1 MILKSI
7 IAQIADQQ
15 SKAMNSAPKPFRREA
30 LSALEPLLSH
40 AQIIAG
46 IRRCGKSTFMQHY
59 LKINHRG
66 AFFLNF
72 EDPRMAYFEMN
83 DWQRLDEVIADTGK
97 KVLFFDEIQYMPE
110 WERFVRKK
118 IDEKFQVF
126 ITGSNAS
133 LLHSELGSKLTGRH
147 IDFTLFPFSYSEFVK
162 YRKVKP
168 SSVSVLN
175 YMETGGFPEYL
186 ISGKTEILSQLFSDI
201 LMRDVALR
209 YGIRDLKSL
218 QQLALF
224 LISNTGNRITANKL
238 KNSFNISSTVTMIE
252 YLSNLESV
260 FLFFFVPRFSYSLK
274 VQNQNAKK
282 VYAIDTGLIKTNSV
296 SFSKDQGNIFENM
309 IYLHLRR
316 KYENIY
322 YYSEKQECDFVV
334 VEKNHP
340 KLVIQACFELN
351 ADNLDRETGGL
362 FDAMSFFGFKN
373 GTIVTLNQK
382 DNFEQNGKKITVI
395 PAHEFLSLR
404 DL

>member
-1 MILKSI
+1 MLLKSI
-7 IAQIADQQ
+7 ITQIAEQQ
-15 SKAMNSAPKPFRREA
+15 QIAMRSAPNPFRREA
-30 LSALEPLLSH
+30 LSALHPLQSH

-72 EDPRMAYFEMN
+72 EDPRMSYFDMN

-118 IDEKFQVF
+118 LDEKFQVF

-133 LLHSELGSKLTGRH
+133 LLHSELGTKLTGRH
-147 IDFTLFPFSYSEFVK
+147 LDYTLFPFSFREFAK
-162 YRKVKP
+162 YRKLKP
-168 SSVSVLN
+168 SADSVLD
-175 YMETGGFPEYL
+175 YMETGGFPEFL

-209 YGIRDLKSL
+209 YGLRDLKSL

-238 KNSFNISSTVTMIE
+238 KNTFNISSTVTMIE
-252 YLSNLESV
+252 YLSHLESV

-282 VYAIDTGLIKTNSV
+282 VYTIDTGLIKANTV
-296 SFSKDQGNIFENM
+296 SFSKDLGNLFENM
-309 IYLHLRR
+309 VFLHLRR
-316 KYENIY
+316 KHEHIF

-340 KLVIQACFELN
+340 EFLIQACYELN
-351 ADNLDRETGGL
+351 ADNLERETGGL
-362 FDAMSFFGFKN
+362 FEAMSYFGLKK

-382 DNFEQNGKKITVI
+382 DSFKQNGQIINAI
-395 PAHEFLSLR
+395 PAHEFLSL
-404 DL
+404 